1 VTIVLLPAAQDVN
14 RCVGTTSAGR
24 SVLWFVEEQ
33 LTTGTWREEVIPADV
48 VGLSRPLTVCR
59 ASRGSDLVVH
69 DWYGDKNTFCPPMWW
84 DLAIGSGPCGLGC
97 RACFLMLTHRIM
109 RDPLRHL
116 LYDNLDDFVRAA
128 ERWLIDPNRRCQHTL
143 GVGIDRSDSLLYEG
157 VAEHVRSL
165 APLFGN
171 PDINKNGNR
180 LILLTKSS
188 NTHYLAEIR
197 PKNRPF
203 IVASFS
209 LNPDLIADL
218 WEGKWPDT
226 GERITPPISERLK
239 AARYAQELG
248 FEIRVRVDPILTPD
262 NWVDQYQ
269 SFIADIKAKGIH
281 FRFWTLGTYREKN
294 SQLDTWRELWGLP
307 AMEWQP
313 QDKELARDGTHLHLS
328 EKRRIEIYTTVKDI
342 IRCHFPQAR
351 VSLCK
356 ETHSVRKA
364 VALRNAACNCLL

>member
-1 VTIVLLPAAQDVN
+1 VTVAPLFSEPDAA
-14 RCVGTTSAGR
+14 RCVGITNAGR
-24 SVLWFVEEQ
+24 SVLWFVEKQ
-33 LTTGTWREEVIPADV
+33 IAAGAWREEVIPAAV
-48 VGLSRPLTVCR
+48 VGLNRPVTVCR
-59 ASRGSDLVVH
+59 ASRGSDLIVH
-69 DWYGDKNTFCPPMWW
+69 DWYGDKETFCPPRWW

-128 ERWLIDPNRRCQHTL
+128 ERWLIDPGRRRQHSL

-157 VAEHVRSL
+157 VIEHVRSL

-180 LILLTKSS
+180 LVLLTKSS
-188 NTHYLAEIR
+188 NTRYLAEIC

-209 LNPDLIADL
+209 LNPNSIADL

-226 GERITPPISERLK
+226 DERITPPVSERLE
-239 AARYAQELG
+239 AAKHAQELG
-248 FEIRVRVDPILTPD
+248 FEVRVRIDPILTPD
-262 NWVDQYQ
+262 SWLDQYEA
-269 SFIADIKAKGIH
+269 FVADVKARGIH
-281 FRFWTLGTYREKN
+281 FHSWTLGTYREKN

-307 AMEWQP
+307 SMEWQP
-313 QDKELARDGTHLHLS
+313 QDNELTRDGTHLRLS
-328 EKRRIEIYTTVKDI
+328 EKRRIEIYTNVKDM
-342 IRCHFPQAR
+342 IRRQFPQAR
-351 VSLCK
+351 ISLCK

-364 VALRNAACNCLL
+364 VELCNAACNCLL